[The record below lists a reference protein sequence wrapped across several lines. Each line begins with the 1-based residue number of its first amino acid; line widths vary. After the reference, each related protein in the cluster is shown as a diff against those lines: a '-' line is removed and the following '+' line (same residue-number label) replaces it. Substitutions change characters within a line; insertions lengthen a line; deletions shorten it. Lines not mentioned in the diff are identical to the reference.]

1 MPVRYIG
8 GQNWGED
15 QMFQDE
21 TGVDELGINEENLRI
36 LTTSNFSLL
45 LAMHHEARPAR
56 HHSSRECEV
65 TTVQGGG
72 LVYCRFV
79 YSMFLLLFAVISHTQ
94 LNLMCCEMHHTS
106 LQLSKFYKY
115 IKYSFKLNYL

>member
-1 MPVRYIG
+1 MCRGVMPVRYIG

-15 QMFQDE
+15 QLFQDE
-21 TGVDELGINEENLRI
+21 TGVDELGINLRI

-72 LVYCRFV
+72 PAYCHFV
-79 YSMFLLLFAVISHTQ
+79 YSIFASICSNKSYPAQFNVQ
-94 LNLMCCEMHHTS
+94 FNVL
-106 LQLSKFYKY
+106 
-115 IKYSFKLNYL
+115 